1 MFAFISI
8 IISYLITLSIIFGTK
23 VQTKRRKRGDD
34 WWCYAK
40 WEDSGERSKW
50 MVGLLLV
57 NYIVCLIPRFN
68 LVWSVFFLVWYI
80 KQLEGPKAYYG
91 DTLEAT
97 RIVYSNK
104 FTKWLT
110 KKI

>member
-1 MFAFISI
+1 MFAFILI

-23 VQTKRRKRGDD
+23 VQTKKRKNLDS
-34 WWCYAK
+34 WWCYVK
-40 WEDSGERSKW
+40 WEDSGERPKW

-57 NYIVCLIPRFN
+57 NYVVCLIPGIN
-68 LVWSVFFLVWYI
+68 LIWSIFFLVWYI
-80 KQLEGPKAYYG
+80 KQLEGPKFNYG